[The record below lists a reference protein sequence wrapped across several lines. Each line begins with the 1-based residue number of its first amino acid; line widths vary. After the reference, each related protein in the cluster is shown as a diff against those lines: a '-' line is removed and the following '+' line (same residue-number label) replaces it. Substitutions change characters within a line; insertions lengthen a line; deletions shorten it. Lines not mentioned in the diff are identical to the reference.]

1 MIGIVW
7 SDDVDVVDD
16 GMLLSEDVDDDDAD
30 DLTNLFLYLLRLVAA
45 EGLGST
51 IWLLVVE
58 CVCCSC
64 GCCCGEEV
72 ILLCGLCNAFM
83 FGVQCLVLILKLKFE
98 SVLNLRNYRKILI
111 GKTIFGLSR
120 DFVVFLDREVYNFI
134 LIVDLMT
141 GCSRRR
147 ESIDQSNT
155 NTIREKQ

>member
-16 GMLLSEDVDDDDAD
+16 GMLLLSDD
-30 DLTNLFLYLLRLVAA
+30 DLTNLFLYLLRLVA

-83 FGVQCLVLILKLKFE
+83 FGVQCLVLILKLSFELAELSENFE
-98 SVLNLRNYRKILI
+98 S
-111 GKTIFGLSR
+111 
-120 DFVVFLDREVYNFI
+120 
-134 LIVDLMT
+134 
-141 GCSRRR
+141 
-147 ESIDQSNT
+147 
-155 NTIREKQ
+155 EK